1 MKKKSKLV
9 VLGLIENQNNEYL
22 LSQRY
27 DPDVPEA
34 HLKWDF
40 PGGTNEF
47 GESLEETLEREVL
60 EETGLKIEIVEMFPK
75 SISRL
80 WDHKNFKQH
89 TIVVCYYCKMLDG
102 TLHLNDHKI
111 QDLKWIQFS
120 DLGTYDFL
128 PTTKCFIDMLV
139 NKIFLPASYS
149 R

>member
-1 MKKKSKLV
+1 MEKKSKLV

-60 EETGLKIEIVEMFPK
+60 EETGLKIEIIECFQKVFLASGIIK
-75 SISRL
+75 ILSNIL
-80 WDHKNFKQH
+80 LLFVI
-89 TIVVCYYCKMLDG
+89 IVRYWMALF
-102 TLHLNDHKI
+102 T
-111 QDLKWIQFS
+111 
-120 DLGTYDFL
+120 
-128 PTTKCFIDMLV
+128 
-139 NKIFLPASYS
+139 
-149 R
+149 

>member
-9 VLGLIENQNNEYL
+9 VLGLIENQNKEYL

-60 EETGLKIEIVEMFPK
+60 EETGLKIEVIEMLPK

-80 WDHKNFKQH
+80 WYHKDFKQH
-89 TIVVCYYCKMLDG
+89 TIVVCYYCKMLHG

-111 QDLKWIQFS
+111 QDLKWILFS
-120 DLGTYDFL
+120 DLGMYDFL
-128 PTTKCFIDMLV
+128 PTTKCFVDMLV
-139 NKIFLPASYS
+139 NKSFLPTSFG